1 MHERECKGYISFNRG
16 VNEFNRGVNE
26 LNRGVND
33 LNRGVNHS
41 VARQGCNLLR
51 AAVTSAVT
59 SQGCCCG
66 NLQIHPLDLG
76 QHLFIDN
83 SQSRL
88 VSELHFDMN
97 AIHCDINVNRVISLL
112 VGYVIHGV
120 FSSFWLTS
128 FILLIHMM
136 RMLGSNAFVYRLPR
150 MTGWCN
156 VPNLFTSVEYRLLES
171 AS

>member
-51 AAVTSAVT
+51 AAVTS
-59 SQGCCCG
+59 QGCCCG

-76 QHLFIDN
+76 HSPPRGTVSSL
-83 SQSRL
+83 RL
-88 VSELHFDMN
+88 SSEG
-97 AIHCDINVNRVISLL
+97 R
-112 VGYVIHGV
+112 GV
-120 FSSFWLTS
+120 ERAW
-128 FILLIHMM
+128 
-136 RMLGSNAFVYRLPR
+136 
-150 MTGWCN
+150 
-156 VPNLFTSVEYRLLES
+156 
-171 AS
+171 

>member
-16 VNEFNRGVNE
+16 VNELNGGVND

-76 QHLFIDN
+76 QGM
-83 SQSRL
+83 
-88 VSELHFDMN
+88 LHP
-97 AIHCDINVNRVISLL
+97 
-112 VGYVIHGV
+112 
-120 FSSFWLTS
+120 
-128 FILLIHMM
+128 
-136 RMLGSNAFVYRLPR
+136 LPF
-150 MTGWCN
+150 MHPETY
-156 VPNLFTSVEYRLLES
+156 LYLLETKFRRS
-171 AS
+171 

>member
-33 LNRGVNHS
+33 INSGVNHS

-51 AAVTSAVT
+51 AAVTSTVT

-76 QHLFIDN
+76 HSPPRGTVSSL
-83 SQSRL
+83 RL
-88 VSELHFDMN
+88 SSEG
-97 AIHCDINVNRVISLL
+97 R
-112 VGYVIHGV
+112 GV
-120 FSSFWLTS
+120 ERAW
-128 FILLIHMM
+128 
-136 RMLGSNAFVYRLPR
+136 
-150 MTGWCN
+150 
-156 VPNLFTSVEYRLLES
+156 
-171 AS
+171 

>member
-76 QHLFIDN
+76 Q
-83 SQSRL
+83 L
-88 VSELHFDMN
+88 VKFKETRYNYNCGKESYKSYLKSSVRILIGLYKNHMCYIELPEL
-97 AIHCDINVNRVISLL
+97 R
-112 VGYVIHGV
+112 
-120 FSSFWLTS
+120 
-128 FILLIHMM
+128 
-136 RMLGSNAFVYRLPR
+136 
-150 MTGWCN
+150 
-156 VPNLFTSVEYRLLES
+156 
-171 AS
+171 

>member
-16 VNEFNRGVNE
+16 VNELNRGVNE

-76 QHLFIDN
+76 HPLFY
-83 SQSRL
+83 QT
-88 VSELHFDMN
+88 
-97 AIHCDINVNRVISLL
+97 IHSTATSSVITLYYSK
-112 VGYVIHGV
+112 VIMEFCSIMV
-120 FSSFWLTS
+120 
-128 FILLIHMM
+128 
-136 RMLGSNAFVYRLPR
+136 
-150 MTGWCN
+150 
-156 VPNLFTSVEYRLLES
+156 
-171 AS
+171 

>member
-16 VNEFNRGVNE
+16 VNELNRGVNE
-26 LNRGVND
+26 

-76 QHLFIDN
+76 QALI
-83 SQSRL
+83 
-88 VSELHFDMN
+88 
-97 AIHCDINVNRVISLL
+97 
-112 VGYVIHGV
+112 YVYKV
-120 FSSFWLTS
+120 
-128 FILLIHMM
+128 
-136 RMLGSNAFVYRLPR
+136 
-150 MTGWCN
+150 
-156 VPNLFTSVEYRLLES
+156 
-171 AS
+171 

>member
-16 VNEFNRGVNE
+16 VNELNRGVNELNRGVNE

-76 QHLFIDN
+76 QAASFGAMQCGLFWA
-83 SQSRL
+83 
-88 VSELHFDMN
+88 VSFVTVQCELHGAVSGSVVCYCAVWVVFWRR
-97 AIHCDINVNRVISLL
+97 HLL
-112 VGYVIHGV
+112 
-120 FSSFWLTS
+120 L
-128 FILLIHMM
+128 
-136 RMLGSNAFVYRLPR
+136 
-150 MTGWCN
+150 C
-156 VPNLFTSVEYRLLES
+156 S
-171 AS
+171 AR

>member
-16 VNEFNRGVNE
+16 VNELNRGVNE
-26 LNRGVND
+26 LNRGVNE

-76 QHLFIDN
+76 QPRLTLYEMQQDF
-83 SQSRL
+83 QS
-88 VSELHFDMN
+88 
-97 AIHCDINVNRVISLL
+97 DIQLS
-112 VGYVIHGV
+112 YH
-120 FSSFWLTS
+120 
-128 FILLIHMM
+128 IL
-136 RMLGSNAFVYRLPR
+136 
-150 MTGWCN
+150 
-156 VPNLFTSVEYRLLES
+156 
-171 AS
+171 

>member
-16 VNEFNRGVNE
+16 VNE
-26 LNRGVND
+26 LNSGVND

-76 QHLFIDN
+76 HSPPPRGMVSSL
-83 SQSRL
+83 RL
-88 VSELHFDMN
+88 SSEG
-97 AIHCDINVNRVISLL
+97 R
-112 VGYVIHGV
+112 GV
-120 FSSFWLTS
+120 ERAW
-128 FILLIHMM
+128 
-136 RMLGSNAFVYRLPR
+136 
-150 MTGWCN
+150 
-156 VPNLFTSVEYRLLES
+156 
-171 AS
+171 